1 MKLSYH
7 TVLRGKPQKLQ
18 DSTGRPYYEYNG
30 QRVNLGWG
38 WENIEADWPDVFELI
53 TQDGI
58 ATSAELNSDNRK
70 EATFV
75 SRDLIMV
82 DIDSGMTIPE
92 LLADDMYNQYAAGF
106 YATPSHSDLAHRFR
120 IMFRLQTPLTQATH
134 VVKLNRMLMRRY
146 TQADAACKD
155 ATRIFYGSPGCVL
168 RERLD
173 NVLSDA
179 AVAQL
184 IEQYNVW
191 EATEMARH
199 NTAPPRELNAT
210 QRSRILDLLKST
222 YVGEYAKWRDIGWG
236 LKAGGYTVSDWQY
249 VTTGMMSKKTP
260 EQAREVWAAGR
271 ANGKI
276 TMGTVIWFLKQRH
289 GADCL
294 RVTHTDALTAYE
306 TELAELDELEQMIK
320 QRKKIHEQDTN
331 R

>member
-1 MKLSYH
+1 M
-7 TVLRGKPQKLQ
+7 
-18 DSTGRPYYEYNG
+18 
-30 QRVNLGWG
+30 
-38 WENIEADWPDVFELI
+38 
-53 TQDGI
+53 
-58 ATSAELNSDNRK
+58 
-70 EATFV
+70 

-106 YATPSHSDLAHRFR
+106 YATPSHTDLAHRFR
-120 IMFRLQTPLTQATH
+120 IMFRLETPLTQATD

-210 QRSRILDLLKST
+210 QRTRILDLLKNT

-249 VTTGMMSKKTP
+249 VTTGMMSQKTP
-260 EQAREVWAAGR
+260 EQAREVWAAGKT
-271 ANGKI
+271 NGKI

-294 RVTHTDALTAYE
+294 RVDHQDALTAYK
-306 TELAELDELEQMIK
+306 TELAELDEILEQIK
-320 QRKKIHEQDTN
+320 RRKQNI
-331 R
+331 

>member
-1 MKLSYH
+1 
-7 TVLRGKPQKLQ
+7 
-18 DSTGRPYYEYNG
+18 
-30 QRVNLGWG
+30 
-38 WENIEADWPDVFELI
+38 
-53 TQDGI
+53 
-58 ATSAELNSDNRK
+58 
-70 EATFV
+70 
-75 SRDLIMV
+75 
-82 DIDSGMTIPE
+82 
-92 LLADDMYNQYAAGF
+92 MYNQYAAGF
-106 YATPSHSDLAHRFR
+106 YATPSHTDLAHRFR
-120 IMFRLQTPLTQATH
+120 IMFRLETPLTQATD

-173 NVLSDA
+173 NVVSDA

-199 NTAPPRELNAT
+199 NQAPARELNAT
-210 QRSRILDLLKST
+210 QRTRILDLLKST

-249 VTTGMMSKKTP
+249 VTTGMMSQKTP

-271 ANGKI
+271 TNGKI
-276 TMGTVIWFLKQRH
+276 TIGTVIWFLRQRL

-294 RVTHTDALTAYE
+294 RIDHQDALTAYE
-306 TELAELDELEQMIK
+306 TELAELDEIRLQIQRRK
-320 QRKKIHEQDTN
+320 QRI
-331 R
+331 

>member
-1 MKLSYH
+1 MKFSFH
-7 TVLRGKPQKLQ
+7 TVLRGKPTRLQ

-38 WENIEADWPDVFELI
+38 WENAEADWEDVFELI
-53 TQDGI
+53 TTEGL

-92 LLADDMYNQYAAGF
+92 LFEDDMYNQYAAGF
-106 YATPSHSDLAHRFR
+106 YATPSHTDSAHRFR
-120 IMFRLQTPLTQATH
+120 IMFRLATPLTTATD
-134 VVKLNRMLMRRY
+134 VVKLNKMLMRRY

-155 ATRIFYGSPGCVL
+155 ATRIFYGTPNCIL
-168 RERLD
+168 RECRD
-173 NVLSDA
+173 RQLSDA

-184 IEQYNVW
+184 ISQYNVW
-191 EATEMARH
+191 EATEMSRH
-199 NTAPPRELNAT
+199 NTAPPRELNPT
-210 QRSRILDLLKST
+210 QRTRILDLLKST

-260 EQAREVWAAGR
+260 EMAREVWAAGKVG
-271 ANGKI
+271 GKI
-276 TMGTVIWFLKQRH
+276 TMGTVIWFLRQRH

-294 RVTHTDALTAYE
+294 RVDHQDALATYE
-306 TELAELDELEQMIK
+306 AELAELDEIRQQIQRRK
-320 QRKKIHEQDTN
+320 QTI
-331 R
+331 